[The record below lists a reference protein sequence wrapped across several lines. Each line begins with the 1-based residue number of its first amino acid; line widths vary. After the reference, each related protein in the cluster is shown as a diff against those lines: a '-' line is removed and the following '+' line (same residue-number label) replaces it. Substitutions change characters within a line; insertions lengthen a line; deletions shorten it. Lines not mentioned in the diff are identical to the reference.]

1 MRAICFCLFLAAGVL
16 PGVSQEQA
24 GDAARGKA
32 LFEGKAGCQN
42 CHRIKGEGRRMGPDL
57 SEIGSARRA
66 AQLEQS
72 ILEPDAEIAPQN
84 RPFRVVTKAGETV
97 NGKLLN
103 QDTFTVQILDS
114 KEHLRSFSKEDLR
127 EYAFVDKSPMPSFR
141 GKLTREEI
149 ADLVAYLGSLKA
161 PERAGVSGLPQGRGG
176 AGTPAAAPPAPP
188 ANPKP

>member
-1 MRAICFCLFLAAGVL
+1 MRAICLSLFLAASVL

-32 LFEGKAGCQN
+32 LFEGKGGCRN
-42 CHRIKGEGRRMGPDL
+42 CHRIKGEGGRMGPDL
-57 SEIGSARRA
+57 SEIGGARRA

-84 RPFRVVTKAGETV
+84 RPFHVVTKAGETV

-103 QDTFTVQILDS
+103 QDTFTVQIFDS
-114 KEHLRSFSKEDLR
+114 KEQLRSFSKDELR
-127 EYAFVDKSPMPSFR
+127 EYVFVDKSPMPSFR
-141 GKLTREEI
+141 GKLAPQEV
-149 ADLVAYLGSLKA
+149 ADLVAYLSSLKA
-161 PERAGVSGLPQGRGG
+161 PERPGSPQGRGG
-176 AGTPAAAPPAPP
+176 AGTPAPAPAAPP